1 MEKIENIDK
10 YIKDF
15 LYVIEFG
22 ENKSLNTVKSIRKDL
37 SQLSVYLKEI
47 EKITDVMEIT
57 SVMLRGFLISLQDN
71 NVGKRSL
78 NRKLSSLRS
87 FFKFL
92 LKNGYIKNNPVEV
105 IDSPSFEIEKPDILT
120 IDEINRLR
128 SVIDINNA
136 NGLRDRLMLEL
147 MYSSGI
153 TSVEMLKTGE
163 QFFDLDKRELLVF
176 NGKNNRTVF
185 FSERTREFFKKYVEA
200 KKIKY
205 KDRYNP
211 DILFVNG
218 SGNRLSDRSLRR
230 IVDRYAQRA
239 KITRE
244 ISPYSFRHTFAL
256 HLLAKGMKINY
267 LKELMGH
274 VTIESTK
281 VYQDM
286 LCIVP
291 FDFMKA
297 TMRSEEK

>member
-1 MEKIENIDK
+1 MENIDK

-15 LYVIEFG
+15 LYIMEFG
-22 ENKSLNTVKSIRKDL
+22 ENKSLNTIKSMKKDL
-37 SQLSVYLKEI
+37 SQLSVYLREI
-47 EKITDVMEIT
+47 EKVTDVIEIT

-92 LKNGYIKNNPVEV
+92 LKNNHIKSNPVEV
-105 IDSPSFEIEKPDILT
+105 ISSPSFEAEKPDILT
-120 IDEINRLR
+120 LDEINRLR
-128 SVIDINNA
+128 DVINTDNA

-153 TSVEMLKTGE
+153 TSIEMLKTGE

-185 FSERTREFFKKYVEA
+185 FSERTREYFKKYIEA
-200 KKIKY
+200 KKEKY
-205 KDRYNP
+205 REKYNSE
-211 DILFVNG
+211 ILFVNG

-256 HLLAKGMKINY
+256 HMLAKGMKINY

-281 VYQDM
+281 VYEEM
-286 LCIVP
+286 LCRVP

-297 TMRSEEK
+297 TMRSEER

>member
-1 MEKIENIDK
+1 
-10 YIKDF
+10 
-15 LYVIEFG
+15 
-22 ENKSLNTVKSIRKDL
+22 
-37 SQLSVYLKEI
+37 
-47 EKITDVMEIT
+47 
-57 SVMLRGFLISLQDN
+57 MLRGFLISLQDN

-92 LKNGYIKNNPVEV
+92 LKNNHIKSNPVEV
-105 IDSPSFEIEKPDILT
+105 ISSPSFEAEKPDILT
-120 IDEINRLR
+120 LDEINRLR
-128 SVIDINNA
+128 AVINTDNANGLRDNNHIKSNPVEVISSPSFEAEKPDILTLDEINRLRAVINTDNA

-153 TSVEMLKTGE
+153 TSIEMLKTGE

-176 NGKNNRTVF
+176 NGKNNRIVF
-185 FSERTREFFKKYVEA
+185 FSERTREYFKKYVEA
-200 KKIKY
+200 KKEKY
-205 KDRYNP
+205 KEKYNSE
-211 DILFVNG
+211 ILFVNG

-239 KITRE
+239 NITRE

-256 HLLAKGMKINY
+256 HMLAKGMKINY

-281 VYQDM
+281 VYEEM
-286 LCIVP
+286 LCRVP

-297 TMRSEEK
+297 TMRSEEI

>member
-105 IDSPSFEIEKPDILT
+105 IDSPSFEIEKPDILS

-211 DILFVNG
+211 EILFVNG

-239 KITRE
+239 KIARE

>member
-47 EKITDVMEIT
+47 EKITDAMEIT

-211 DILFVNG
+211 EILFVNG

-239 KITRE
+239 KIARE

>member
-1 MEKIENIDK
+1 MENIDK

-15 LYVIEFG
+15 LYIMEFG
-22 ENKSLNTVKSIRKDL
+22 ENKSLNTIKSMKKDL
-37 SQLSVYLKEI
+37 SQLSVYLREI
-47 EKITDVMEIT
+47 EKVTDVMEIT

-92 LKNGYIKNNPVEV
+92 LKNNHIKSNPVEV
-105 IDSPSFEIEKPDILT
+105 INSPSFEAEKPDILT
-120 IDEINRLR
+120 LDEINRLR
-128 SVIDINNA
+128 AVINTDNA

-153 TSVEMLKTGE
+153 TSIEMLKTGE
-163 QFFDLDKRELLVF
+163 QFFNLDKRELLVF
-176 NGKNNRTVF
+176 NGKNNRIVF
-185 FSERTREFFKKYVEA
+185 FSERTREYFKKYVEA
-200 KKIKY
+200 KKEKY
-205 KDRYNP
+205 KEKYNP
-211 DILFVNG
+211 EILFVNG

-239 KITRE
+239 SITRE

-256 HLLAKGMKINY
+256 HMLAKGMKINY

-281 VYQDM
+281 VYEEM
-286 LCIVP
+286 LCRVP

-297 TMRSEEK
+297 TMRSEEI

>member
-1 MEKIENIDK
+1 MENIDK

-15 LYVIEFG
+15 LYIMEFG
-22 ENKSLNTVKSIRKDL
+22 ENKSLNTIKSMKKDL
-37 SQLSVYLKEI
+37 SQLSVYLREI
-47 EKITDVMEIT
+47 EKVTDVMEIT

-92 LKNGYIKNNPVEV
+92 LKNNHIKSNPVEV
-105 IDSPSFEIEKPDILT
+105 INSPSFEAEKPDILT
-120 IDEINRLR
+120 LDEINRLR
-128 SVIDINNA
+128 AVINTDNA

-153 TSVEMLKTGE
+153 TSIEMLKTGE
-163 QFFDLDKRELLVF
+163 QFFNLDKRELLVF

-185 FSERTREFFKKYVEA
+185 FSERTREYFKKYVEA
-200 KKIKY
+200 KKEKY
-205 KDRYNP
+205 KEKYNP
-211 DILFVNG
+211 EILFVNG

-239 KITRE
+239 SITRE

-256 HLLAKGMKINY
+256 HMLAKGMKINY

-281 VYQDM
+281 VYEEM
-286 LCIVP
+286 LCRVP

-297 TMRSEEK
+297 TMRSEEI

>member
-1 MEKIENIDK
+1 MENIDK

-15 LYVIEFG
+15 LYIMEFG
-22 ENKSLNTVKSIRKDL
+22 ENRSLNTIKSMKKDL
-37 SQLSVYLKEI
+37 SQLSVYLREI
-47 EKITDVMEIT
+47 EKVTDVMEIT

-92 LKNGYIKNNPVEV
+92 LKNNHIKSNPVEV
-105 IDSPSFEIEKPDILT
+105 ISSPSFEAEKPDILT
-120 IDEINRLR
+120 LDEINRLR
-128 SVIDINNA
+128 AVINTDNA

-153 TSVEMLKTGE
+153 TSIEMLKTGE

-176 NGKNNRTVF
+176 NGKNNRIVF
-185 FSERTREFFKKYVEA
+185 FSERTREYFKKYVEA
-200 KKIKY
+200 KKEKY
-205 KDRYNP
+205 KEKYNP
-211 DILFVNG
+211 EILFVNG

-239 KITRE
+239 NITRE

-256 HLLAKGMKINY
+256 HMLAKGMKINY

-281 VYQDM
+281 VYEEM
-286 LCIVP
+286 LCRVP

-297 TMRSEEK
+297 TMRSEEI

>member
-211 DILFVNG
+211 EILFVNG

-239 KITRE
+239 KIARE

>member
-1 MEKIENIDK
+1 MKKIENIDR

-15 LYVIEFG
+15 LYVMEFG
-22 ENKSLNTVKSIRKDL
+22 ENKSLNTIKSMKKDL
-37 SQLSVYLKEI
+37 SQLSDYLRTV
-47 EKITDVMEIT
+47 EKITDVMEIN
-57 SVMLRGFLISLQDN
+57 SVMLRGFLISLQEN

-78 NRKLSSLRS
+78 NRKLSSLRT

-92 LKNGYIKNNPVEV
+92 LKSNYIKNNPVEV
-105 IDSPSFEIEKPDILT
+105 IAFPSFEAEKPDILSL
-120 IDEINRLR
+120 DEINRLR
-128 SVIDINNA
+128 SVININSA

-153 TSVEMLKTGE
+153 TSIEMLKTGE

-185 FSERTREFFKKYVEA
+185 FSERTREFFKKYIEA

-205 KDRYNP
+205 KDKYNP
-211 DILFVNG
+211 EILFVNG

-239 KITRE
+239 KIKRE

-286 LCIVP
+286 LSMIP